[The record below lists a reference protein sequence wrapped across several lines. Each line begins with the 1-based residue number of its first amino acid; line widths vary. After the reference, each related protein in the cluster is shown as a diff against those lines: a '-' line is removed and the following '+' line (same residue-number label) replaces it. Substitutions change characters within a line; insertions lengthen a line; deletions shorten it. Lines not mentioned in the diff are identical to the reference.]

1 MWHVSLCQIILIFF
15 LLTKVNL
22 IWIVWIKWYCEAKKW
37 EFLFEICVFKHAEI
51 FITYIKHM
59 FNTLVELTDSSYKKD
74 ARIFL
79 PLRLSCIC
87 GWSCGGSCGTVA
99 AVNRAKNAL
108 GFLKLLLLVRLIGPP
123 TNRVIYCENEEEER
137 AEFSC
142 VALFMWSFFFFLLL
156 LVVPLRLS
164 RIRNYM
170 QSLFAKTTRNPT
182 SRCWWAMQRRFIFQ
196 SNPRSIR
203 TLSNE
208 RGV

>member
-1 MWHVSLCQIILIFF
+1 
-15 LLTKVNL
+15 
-22 IWIVWIKWYCEAKKW
+22 
-37 EFLFEICVFKHAEI
+37 
-51 FITYIKHM
+51 M
-59 FNTLVELTDSSYKKD
+59 FNTLVELTNSSYKKD

-87 GWSCGGSCGTVA
+87 VWSCGGSCGTVA

-170 QSLFAKTTRNPT
+170 QSLFAQKQQETQQVVVGGPCSADSSFNRIPVRSVRSLMSVGFNKRNCLSLPV
-182 SRCWWAMQRRFIFQ
+182 SSLLSVLEADRVKFIDQAIAHFDAHQ
-196 SNPRSIR
+196 IPIKYH
-203 TLSNE
+203 LL
-208 RGV
+208 

>member
-1 MWHVSLCQIILIFF
+1 M
-15 LLTKVNL
+15 
-22 IWIVWIKWYCEAKKW
+22 
-37 EFLFEICVFKHAEI
+37 FEICVFKHAEI

-142 VALFMWSFFFFLLL
+142 VALFMWSFFSSYSCLLCRCACRGLGIICSLCSRKNNKIPNKSL
-156 LVVPLRLS
+156 LVGHAAPIHLS
-164 RIRNYM
+164 IESPFDPYA
-170 QSLFAKTTRNPT
+170 L
-182 SRCWWAMQRRFIFQ
+182 
-196 SNPRSIR
+196 
-203 TLSNE
+203 
-208 RGV
+208 